1 MKAQLAL
8 VFLLLLTV
16 HPSCGHRMMMGYQVN
31 EIQVTALYDD
41 GTPAQ
46 GVDIEVQSD
55 GKTIERGLTDDKGA
69 YIIRPEKG
77 TGDLK
82 FVSYSTGHRAELDL
96 DLEQKEAEEQ
106 VSRPLRAAAGL
117 GYLLGIAGLAMIF
130 TSRKR
135 IQKRA

>member
-1 MKAQLAL
+1 MKARLAMVL
-8 VFLLLLTV
+8 LLLLTV
-16 HPSCGHRMMMGYQVN
+16 HPSSGHRMMMGYQVN

-46 GVDIEVQSD
+46 GVDIEVQSN
-55 GKTIERGLTDDKGA
+55 GQIIERGVTDDRGA
-69 YIIRPEKG
+69 YVVRPGKG

-106 VSRPLRAAAGL
+106 VSRPIRVAAGL
-117 GYLLGIAGLAMIF
+117 GYLLGAAGLAMIF
-130 TSRKR
+130 ITRK
-135 IQKRA
+135 KR